1 MKNIITISLLA
12 TVLSSFGS
20 TYETQDQFS
29 INLPD
34 AWVEIPKDVLD
45 EFSENV
51 SKLAPQNPKQIY
63 DYGYQLNESD
73 GWLQYPYILVQ
84 VKNVGR
90 VASGEL
96 KQYKKI
102 EKGFAEGLDQV
113 NDSFSDIMSNA
124 SFGET
129 VYDEG
134 NHILWTTIS
143 MDVEGSGKVKAV
155 VAVKLTEKGI
165 IQFNAYAT
173 EATFDEYA
181 QIYRNAF
188 INLNIDES
196 IAYKPQLTDSAPVIG
211 GINTGKV
218 LSAGIR
224 GAIIGGIIGLFAW
237 VGKKKKKKDS

>member
-1 MKNIITISLLA
+1 MKRTIILSLA
-12 TVLSSFGS
+12 TITLSVFGS
-20 TYETQDQFS
+20 TFDTQDQFS
-29 INLPD
+29 IGLPD
-34 AWVEIPKDVLD
+34 NWTEIPKDVLD
-45 EFSENV
+45 EFSDNV
-51 SKLAPQNPKQIY
+51 VKLAPQNPKQIY
-63 DYGYQLNESD
+63 DYGYQLSESK

-96 KQYKKI
+96 KQYKKL
-102 EKGFAEGLDQV
+102 EEGFAEGLDQV
-113 NDSFSDIMSNA
+113 NDSFSDIISNA

-134 NHILWTTIS
+134 NKILWTTIS
-143 MDVEGSGKVKAV
+143 MDVEGSGLVKAV
-155 VAVKLTEKGI
+155 IAVKLTEKGI

-173 EATFDEYA
+173 EATFDQYA

-188 INLNIDES
+188 IDLDIAES
-196 IAYKPQLTDSAPVIG
+196 ITYNPQLTDNAPVIG
-211 GINTGKV
+211 GINMGKV

-237 VGKKKKKKDS
+237 VSKKKKKKHS